1 VEKETLKTPGMKPR
15 LQSMPYGTVCRARF
29 AAGLVI
35 GFLALVPLWAG
46 SGASGQPVTPGDI
59 SREFEKLERSED
71 RGDFSGDAVFANFR
85 EIKMGSIRPGLLYR
99 SRHPA
104 LSDSRSPYAA
114 KLAQAAG
121 ISAIVDLADTP
132 EELVRLA
139 RSVPW
144 YEYFLYRKSVIA
156 LGMGYDYYDS
166 VFNAKLKKALLFM
179 LEKQGPFLIHCNEGR
194 DRTGFTALLLEAL
207 MGAPAEEIIKDYMQ
221 TFINYYNFVPGEERY
236 RIISQIAINHLDRI
250 SGGKGV
256 PDIQNGAEK
265 YLVGKIGLSRNELKA
280 LKAKLSAGAPQ

>member
-1 VEKETLKTPGMKPR
+1 VEKETLKAMAIKPR
-15 LQSMPYGTVCRARF
+15 IQSIPYGTAWPARF
-29 AAGLVI
+29 VAGLVI

-46 SGASGQPVTPGDI
+46 NGASGQFISPGDI

-71 RGDFSGDAVFANFR
+71 RNDFSGDAVFANFR

-104 LSDSRSPYAA
+104 LPDSRSPYAA
-114 KLAQAAG
+114 KLAQDAG
-121 ISAIVDLADTP
+121 IAAIVDLADTP
-132 EELVRLA
+132 EELAHLA

-156 LGMGYDYYDS
+156 LGMGYDFYDS
-166 VFNAKLKKALLFM
+166 VFNAKLKKGLLFI

-194 DRTGFTALLLEAL
+194 DRTGFAALLLEAL
-207 MGAPAEEIIKDYMQ
+207 MGATAEEIIKDYMQ

-236 RIISQIAINHLDRI
+236 RIISRIAINHLDHI

-256 PDIQNGAEK
+256 PDIQKGAEK
-265 YLVGKIGLSRNELKA
+265 YLVEKTGLSRGELKA
-280 LKAKLSAGAPQ
+280 LKAKLSGAAR